1 LGKGKFVSFRGKF
14 TKDHLILHLTG
25 NTTAWHMWETLKT
38 LFQNKSENWNM
49 VLREKLREIR
59 MTNSKKVTS
68 YLTRIQQVRAELV
81 GNDVADTDL
90 VRMTHTGFSEQWKL
104 LIKGFVPREK
114 LPN

>member
-1 LGKGKFVSFRGKF
+1 MIILDGV
-14 TKDHLILHLTG
+14 KDHLIPHLTG
-25 NTTAWHMWETLKT
+25 KNTAWHMWEALKT
-38 LFQNKSENWNM
+38 LFQNKNENRKM

-90 VRMTHTGFSEQWKL
+90 VRMTHKGLSEQWKL
-104 LIKGFVPREK
+104 FIKGFVPREK
-114 LPN
+114 LPD